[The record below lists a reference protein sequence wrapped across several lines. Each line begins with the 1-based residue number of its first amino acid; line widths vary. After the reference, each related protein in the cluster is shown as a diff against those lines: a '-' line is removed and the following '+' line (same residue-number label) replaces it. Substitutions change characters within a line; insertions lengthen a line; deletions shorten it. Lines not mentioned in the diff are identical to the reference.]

1 MVFQREAVER
11 LKKEIFGVDPN
22 SSRKYIREFHRD
34 FSRFEAVS
42 SLDDLI
48 VTCVKSDII
57 YIGDYH
63 ALASA
68 QAFEAR
74 LLAEIASRSDGAALC
89 VEMVFGRQQ
98 RILDRYMKEEISEE
112 EFLRRIRY
120 DLEWGYDWEAF
131 RPIFEAAKEYGLPV
145 FGIDCEPR
153 NGFRYIRKRDAYAAA
168 RIADIALKNP
178 GAKLVVIVGESHLA
192 REHLPAKVRH
202 ALRRKGLE
210 RRSTIVLQNLE
221 QVYWQMVERGL
232 QQEDVAR
239 LAPDAFC
246 VFNASPIGKY
256 EAYRQVLDRW
266 KGENEDDGAA
276 DLTPTVYNIIDTILD
291 FLKVNKYTHCLKK
304 EGHCVEFLVDA
315 FPEVYGSADA
325 ELFRR
330 ILRTNR
336 FTPEEAEGILAHVEK
351 KGSCFVPRLNAIFLG
366 RFDLA
371 HGGEEAAH
379 FVNLCLKREL
389 NEEAPV
395 DLPLHDLFYGQVMEE
410 ALAFFG
416 SKLIVPSRN
425 HFFETEFYQY
435 YRKDRRVIEASTP
448 YSYEEFQEIISFIL
462 SHKKFETRYE
472 EYDEVPQ
479 EILAGIRSEPKRA
492 NILVHELGYF
502 LGQQIYDGYHAG
514 AITRREIADLFRK
527 KFVETGSALRTYL
540 DLAEKLAGVTG
551 S

>member
-1 MVFQREAVER
+1 MER
-11 LKKEIFGVDPN
+11 LKREIFGVDPN
-22 SSRKYIREFHRD
+22 SARKYIREFHSD
-34 FSRFEAVS
+34 FDRFEGIS

-48 VTCVKSDII
+48 VTAYKSDIV

-74 LLAEIASRSDGAALC
+74 LLKEIASRSSRTALC
-89 VEMVFGRQQ
+89 LEMIFGRQQ
-98 RILDRYMKEEISEE
+98 RILDRFMREEISEE

-120 DLEWGYDWEAF
+120 DLEWGYDWESF
-131 RPIFEAAKEYGLPV
+131 RPLFQVAREYGIAV

-153 NGFRYIRKRDAYAAA
+153 NGFRFIRKRDAYAAA
-168 RIADIALKNP
+168 RIADLARKNP
-178 GAKLVVIVGESHLA
+178 GTRLVAIVGESHLG
-192 REHLPAKVRH
+192 RGHLPGLVRQN
-202 ALRRKGLE
+202 LRQKGVE
-210 RRSTIVLQNLE
+210 RRSMIVLQNLE
-221 QVYWQMVERGL
+221 EVYWQLAERGL
-232 QQEDVAR
+232 QQSDVVR

-246 VFNASPIGKY
+246 VFNASPLGKY

-266 KGENEDDGAA
+266 KGENEDESAV

-291 FLKVNKYTHCLKK
+291 FLKVNKYTYCLRG
-304 EGHCVEFLVDA
+304 EERCTEFLVDA
-315 FPEVYGSADA
+315 FPEVYGPGETAT
-325 ELFRR
+325 FRR
-330 ILRTNR
+330 ILRGNR
-336 FTPEEAEGILAHVEK
+336 FTAEEIQAILDHVDK
-351 KGSCFVPRLNAIFLG
+351 KGSCFVPRLNALFLG

-371 HGGEEAAH
+371 HAGEEAAH

-389 NEEAPV
+389 YEESPA
-395 DLPLHDLFYGQVMEE
+395 DLPQHDLFYGQVLEE

-435 YRKDRRVIEASTP
+435 YRKSRDVVEASTP
-448 YSYEEFQEIISFIL
+448 FRYEEFQEIIHFIL
-462 SHKKFETRYE
+462 LHKKFETRYQ
-472 EYDEVPQ
+472 EYDEVPP

-514 AITRREIADLFRK
+514 AITRQEIADLFRK
-527 KFVETGSALRTYL
+527 KFAESGSALRTYL
-540 DLAEKLAGVTG
+540 DLAEKLGGAAP
-551 S
+551 

>member
-1 MVFQREAVER
+1 VER
-11 LKKEIFGVDPN
+11 LKREIFGVDPN
-22 SSRKYIREFHRD
+22 SARKYIQEFHRD
-34 FSRFEAVS
+34 FDRFETVA

-48 VTCVKSDII
+48 VTSYKSDII

-74 LLAEIASRSDGAALC
+74 LLKEIASRSSRTALC

-98 RILDRYMKEEISEE
+98 RILDRYMREEIPEE

-120 DLEWGYDWEAF
+120 DLEWGYDWQSF
-131 RPIFEAAKEYGLPV
+131 RPIFQVAKEYGLSV

-168 RIADIALKNP
+168 RITDIAQKNP
-178 GAKLVVIVGESHLA
+178 GTKLVVIVGESHLGRA
-192 REHLPAKVRH
+192 HLPGKVRQN
-202 ALRRKGLE
+202 LKRKGIE
-210 RRSTIVLQNLE
+210 RRSLTVLQNLE
-221 QVYWQMVERGL
+221 AIYWQLVERGL
-232 QQEDVAR
+232 QQVDVVR

-246 VFNASPIGKY
+246 AFNASPIGKY

-266 KGENEDDGAA
+266 KGENEDEGAV

-291 FLKVNKYTHCLKK
+291 FLKVNKYTYCLKR
-304 EGHCVEFLVDA
+304 EGRCTEFLVDA
-315 FPEVYGSADA
+315 FPEVYGPGEAGTFKRVLRGNSFTSEEVEA
-325 ELFRR
+325 
-330 ILRTNR
+330 IL
-336 FTPEEAEGILAHVEK
+336 GHVEK

-379 FVNLCLKREL
+379 FVNLSLKREL
-389 NEEAPV
+389 YEEAPA
-395 DLPLHDLFYGQVMEE
+395 DLPQHDLFYGQVMEE

-435 YRKDRRVIEASTP
+435 YRKDRETIEANTP
-448 YSYEEFQEIISFIL
+448 YLYDEFREIIDFIL
-462 SHKKFETRYE
+462 LHKKFETRYQ
-472 EYDEVPQ
+472 EYDEVPP
-479 EILAGIRSEPKRA
+479 EILAGIRSGPKRA

-514 AITRREIADLFRK
+514 AITRQEIARN
-527 KFVETGSALRTYL
+527 SLRRAARCGPTWTWRRSWG
-540 DLAEKLAGVTG
+540 A
-551 S
+551 